1 LRYISRQ
8 QESSSEA
15 TEKLREKQ
23 SKNQSGLNWRSRVPE
38 IILMAAA
45 PNLSLPRSMPGAEWY
60 SIQTRYRFERKV
72 TAQLQRKGLQTFLP
86 LLEEFHRWSD
96 RRQSVYVPL
105 FSGYT
110 FVRFDLSAG
119 QRMELLHTE
128 GVIGV
133 ISVRGVATPIPAK
146 QIDDLQRLL
155 SQKVPCVLH
164 AFLKV
169 GQRVRIRGGCLDG
182 LEGILE
188 QRAEKNLVIAIESIQ
203 RAVAIT
209 IEGYEL
215 EPI

>member
-1 LRYISRQ
+1 M
-8 QESSSEA
+8 
-15 TEKLREKQ
+15 T
-23 SKNQSGLNWRSRVPE
+23 
-38 IILMAAA
+38 AA
-45 PNLSLPRSMPGAEWY
+45 PNLSLRLSLQGAQWY

-96 RRQSVYVPL
+96 RRQPVYIPL

-110 FVRFDLSAG
+110 FAHFDLSAG
-119 QRMELLHTE
+119 VRMELLHTE
-128 GVIGV
+128 GVIGL
-133 ISVRGVATPIPAK
+133 ISVRGAATAIPVK
-146 QIDDLQRLL
+146 QIEDLKNLL
-155 SQKVPCVLH
+155 SQKVPCTLH
-164 AFLKV
+164 AFLTV

-188 QRAEKNLVIAIESIQ
+188 QRGEKNLVISIESIQ

-215 EPI
+215 EMI

>member
-1 LRYISRQ
+1 
-8 QESSSEA
+8 
-15 TEKLREKQ
+15 
-23 SKNQSGLNWRSRVPE
+23 
-38 IILMAAA
+38 MAAA
-45 PNLSLPRSMPGAEWY
+45 PNLSLPLSLPAAQWY

-72 TAQLQRKGLQTFLP
+72 TAQLQHKGLQTFLP

-96 RRQSVYVPL
+96 RRQPVYVPL

-110 FVRFDLSAG
+110 FACFELSTEVRM
-119 QRMELLHTE
+119 QLLHTE

-133 ISVRGVATPIPAK
+133 ISFRGVAASIPAK
-146 QIDDLQRLL
+146 QIEDLQRLL
-155 SQKVPCVLH
+155 SQKVPCALH

-169 GQRVRIRGGCLDG
+169 GQQVRIRGGCLDG

-188 QRAEKNLVIAIESIQ
+188 QRGEKNLVISIESIQ

-215 EPI
+215 ELI

>member
-1 LRYISRQ
+1 M
-8 QESSSEA
+8 
-15 TEKLREKQ
+15 T
-23 SKNQSGLNWRSRVPE
+23 
-38 IILMAAA
+38 AA
-45 PNLSLPRSMPGAEWY
+45 PNVPVPLNLQATQWY
-60 SIQTRYRFERKV
+60 SIQTRYRFERRV

-86 LLEEFHRWSD
+86 VLEEFHRWSD
-96 RRQSVYVPL
+96 RRQAVLIPL

-110 FVRFDLSAG
+110 FARFELSAG
-119 QRMELLHTE
+119 LRMELLHTE
-128 GVIGV
+128 GVIGL
-133 ISVRGVATPIPAK
+133 IGVRGVAAPIPAK

-155 SQKVPCVLH
+155 ALKVPCSLH

-188 QRAEKNLVIAIESIQ
+188 QRGQKNLVIAIESVQ

-215 EPI
+215 ELI

>member
-1 LRYISRQ
+1 MT
-8 QESSSEA
+8 A
-15 TEKLREKQ
+15 
-23 SKNQSGLNWRSRVPE
+23 V
-38 IILMAAA
+38 
-45 PNLSLPRSMPGAEWY
+45 PNLSVSLGLQGAQWY

-72 TAQLQRKGLQTFLP
+72 TIQLQHKGLQTFLP

-96 RRQSVYVPL
+96 RRQPIYIPL

-110 FVRFDLSAG
+110 FAHFDLSAG
-119 QRMELLHTE
+119 VRIELLHTE

-133 ISVRGVATPIPAK
+133 ISVKGVASPIPAK

-155 SQKVPCVLH
+155 SQKVPCALH
-164 AFLKV
+164 AFLNV

-215 EPI
+215 ELI